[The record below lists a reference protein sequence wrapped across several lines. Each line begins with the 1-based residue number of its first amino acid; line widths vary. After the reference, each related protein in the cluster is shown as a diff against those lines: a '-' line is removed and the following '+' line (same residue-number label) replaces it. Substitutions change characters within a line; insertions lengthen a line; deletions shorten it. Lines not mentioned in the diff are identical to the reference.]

1 MLNNKKCISDNECDN
16 NQLCSF
22 NDDNYNN
29 YCIINDINEL
39 YYGCMNTN
47 VLHNLESIETKSNST
62 DFDYMKCIDFSRRQV
77 NKDGLNYN
85 YMIYK
90 PKKKSFVD
98 TTTINIYLKCDE
110 EILSIIPYADY
121 FNLSCDNNQE
131 NCILLSKESLL
142 NFIKQNSRNCNKK
155 LHLEI
160 IYECEN
166 ERVKKNLKVNIDT
179 NNFSV
184 IKINLKCPIEENNDK
199 FKSKCE
205 AIYIDQ
211 NAINSNNYKE
221 LIDINKTLNDCKNPI
236 FKVPRIVNDVSNYKK
251 MKSTYSNNEIKEYD
265 SKINKQIEDLKKLEA
280 EKYIKLKKIQ
290 NGETL
295 TLEQAY
301 EELNKKSF
309 DKILTNSKE
318 KWKIFKNYDAIQNIF
333 PENESNKILTY
344 YGKVY
349 TLEEATNI
357 AIDNNQNYFVW
368 YHNSYE
374 LDDFASKLYFIDI
387 FYNDTGLLKKSN
399 WVSHENVTTGIVKD
413 YLEFILDGK
422 IDNSNDDD
430 NEDINKLKEIFE
442 GSSNNTDELNQKIT
456 ELISNNILNT
466 KTLND
471 AVIKDLNNK
480 ITTYGQAISMN
491 NYETNINN
499 KILMALSVISIFM
512 IIIFI
517 VVMTYFNNKSAGKIK
532 VMGMK

>member
-1 MLNNKKCISDNECDN
+1 MLSNKKCSSDNECDN

-22 NDDNYNN
+22 NYDNYNN
-29 YCIINDINEL
+29 YCIKNDINEL
-39 YYGCMNTN
+39 YYGCMNN
-47 VLHNLESIETKSNST
+47 NLLNNIESIETKSNSD
-62 DFDYMKCIDFSRRQV
+62 DFTYLNCIDFSRRQI

-110 EILSIIPYADY
+110 EILSIIPYSDY
-121 FNLSCDNNQE
+121 FNLSCDKNQE
-131 NCILLSKESLL
+131 NCILVSKESLL
-142 NFIKQNSRNCNKK
+142 NFIKQNSRNCNKR

-166 ERVKKNLKVNIDT
+166 EGIKKNLKVFIDI
-179 NNFSV
+179 NNFSQ
-184 IKINLKCPIEENNDK
+184 IKINLKCPIDENNDK
-199 FKSKCE
+199 FKSKCQS
-205 AIYIDQ
+205 IYIDQ
-211 NAINSNNYKE
+211 NAINKNNYKE
-221 LIDINKTLNDCKNPI
+221 LIDINKTLNECNNPI
-236 FKVPRIVNDVSNYKK
+236 FKVPTIVNDISNYKK
-251 MKSTYSNNEIKEYD
+251 IQSSYSNNEIKEYD
-265 SKINKQIEDLKKLEA
+265 SKIDKQLENLKKLKA
-280 EKYIKLKKIQ
+280 EKYIKLKKFQ
-290 NGETL
+290 TGETL

-309 DKILTNSKE
+309 DKILANSKE

-333 PENESNKILTY
+333 PENEHDKILTY

-399 WVSHENVTTGIVKD
+399 WVSHENVTTAIAKD
-413 YLEFILDGK
+413 YLEFILDGD
-422 IDNSNDDD
+422 IDNHENND
-430 NEDINKLKEIFE
+430 EDVNKLKEIFE
-442 GSSNNTDELNQKIT
+442 SSSNNNNELKEKIQ
-456 ELISNNILNT
+456 LINSFDT
-466 KTLND
+466 SETLINS
-471 AVIKDLNNK
+471 IITDLNNK

-499 KILMALSVISIFM
+499 KILMGLGVTSLFM
-512 IIIFI
+512 FIIFI
-517 VVMTYFNNKSAGKIK
+517 VVMVYFNNKTAGKIK
-532 VMGMK
+532 LLGMK